1 MGPIDYLITNMM
13 IPFLQ
18 FSYHTI
24 YPNYGV
30 AILVLT
36 VVVKI
41 AFYPLSQKQ
50 FESMKKTQAIQPQ
63 IKKVQEKYKDQPE
76 KQRHEMMKLW
86 KEHKVNPFGGCL
98 PALIQMP
105 FFIAIF
111 YTIKSE
117 AFRVILDTPGVFSGL
132 FHFWLSDLTKP
143 DPTFILPLSIGLLTL
158 VGQRMMTKGQ
168 EMPAFM
174 KMMPFIMVAVC
185 FKMPGG
191 VLLYWAASQ
200 LVSNIQQ
207 YFIFNTQ
214 TIEKGA
220 VINV

>member
-1 MGPIDYLITNMM
+1 MGPIDYLISNMM

-36 VVVKI
+36 LVVKV
-41 AFYPLSQKQ
+41 AFFPLSQKQ
-50 FESMKKTQAIQPQ
+50 FESMRKTQAIQPEL
-63 IKKVQEKYKDQPE
+63 KRVQEKFKDQPE
-76 KQRHEMMKLW
+76 KQRQEMMKLW

-111 YTIKSE
+111 YTIKSA
-117 AFRVILDTPGVFSGL
+117 AFQAILDTQGIFPGL
-132 FHFWLSDLTKP
+132 FHFWLVDLTKS
-143 DPTFILPLSIGLLTL
+143 DTTMILPISIGVLTY

-168 EMPAFM
+168 EMPMFM
-174 KMMPFIMVAVC
+174 KMMPVIMVAVC
-185 FKMPGG
+185 FTMPAG
-191 VLLYWAASQ
+191 VLLYWVASQ
-200 LVSNIQQ
+200 LISNIQQ
-207 YFIFNTQ
+207 YFIFKN
-214 TIEKGA
+214 ESVAKGA

>member
-1 MGPIDYLITNMM
+1 MGPIAYLTTNVM

-36 VVVKI
+36 IAVKI
-41 AFYPLSQKQ
+41 VFFPLSQKQ
-50 FESMKKTQAIQPQ
+50 FESMKKTQAIQPEL
-63 IKKVQEKYKDQPE
+63 KKVQEKYKDQPE
-76 KQRHEMMKLW
+76 KQRQEMMKLW

-98 PALIQMP
+98 PAIIQMP

-117 AFRVILDTPGVFSGL
+117 SFRVILDTQGVFPGL
-132 FHFWLSDLTKP
+132 FHFWLTDLTQK
-143 DPTFILPLSIGLLTL
+143 DHTMILPILIGLLTFL
-158 VGQRMMTKGQ
+158 GQRMMTHGQ
-168 EMPAFM
+168 EVPLFM
-174 KMMPFIMVAVC
+174 KLMPFIMMSVC
-185 FKMPGG
+185 FSMPAG

-207 YFIFNTQ
+207 YFILRKETVVQ
-214 TIEKGA
+214 G
-220 VINV
+220 VISNV